1 MKTPEEIK
9 KGLECCIGDCNEYRC
24 QECPYKEENEDCQDS
39 GGVLSK
45 DAIEYIEWLEKNLQY
60 AVDAADV
67 LGAEGAKFERE
78 RDAAVK
84 DLTEG
89 RDCYSC
95 KHLGQRFA
103 GPCVDCMSGHG
114 YKKNNYEWRGVCLEN
129 TEVQEDD

>member
-9 KGLECCIGDCNEYRC
+9 KGLECAKNCEENDLGCRRCPYLGGDCSDLHPDALAYIQQLEVDSARQDAYILRL
-24 QECPYKEENEDCQDS
+24 ENE
-39 GGVLSK
+39 
-45 DAIEYIEWLEKNLQY
+45 LE
-60 AVDAADV
+60 AV
-67 LGAEGAKFERE
+67 KRE

-114 YKKNNYEWRGVCLEN
+114 YEENHYEWRGVCPEN
-129 TEVQEDD
+129 TEVQDGQV

>member
-1 MKTPEEIK
+1 MKTPEDRENNVMGNRYSHIFK
-9 KGLECCIGDCNEYRC
+9 YTNDLGKAICRLLKRKDDLESE
-24 QECPYKEENEDCQDS
+24 
-39 GGVLSK
+39 
-45 DAIEYIEWLEKNLQY
+45 LE
-60 AVDAADV
+60 AV
-67 LGAEGAKFERE
+67 KRE

-114 YKKNNYEWRGVCLEN
+114 YKKNNYEWRGVCPEN
-129 TEVQEDD
+129 TEVQDETHHHML